1 MTITITDRDI
11 AFYISIGFFFITFLP
26 HIYLFLIFALMSVVE
41 LFEYLAKSVNNF
53 IKFTLKYIFPISIIF
68 LIYLAI
74 LKTFILAFKS
84 ILDDI

>member
-1 MTITITDRDI
+1 MNLIITDE
-11 AFYISIGFFFITFLP
+11 AFYVIMGLLLITFLP
-26 HIYLFLIFALMSVVE
+26 HIHLFLIFAMMGVVD
-41 LFEYLAKSVNNF
+41 LFEYLAKSINNF
-53 IKFTLKYIFPISIIF
+53 IKFTLEYIFPLSIIF